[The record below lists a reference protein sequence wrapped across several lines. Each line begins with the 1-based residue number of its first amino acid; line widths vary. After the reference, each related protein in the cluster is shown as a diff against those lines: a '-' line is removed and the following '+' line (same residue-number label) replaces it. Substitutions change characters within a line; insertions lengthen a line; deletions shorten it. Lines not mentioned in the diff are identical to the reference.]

1 MQNGDDILHYTLV
14 QDQLSCTTDV
24 YFGRD
29 SSAMKPELLM
39 RVSQSNQTDKLTG
52 NLKVT

>member
-29 SSAMKPELLM
+29 SSAVALPMQQQWNQNYSC
-39 RVSQSNQTDKLTG
+39 VYHSQIKQIS
-52 NLKVT
+52 